1 MSETQQ
7 LISSSEFTA
16 PYVVWPAFYKL
27 EAQTSIHALLI
38 SSYSYSVNFSARL
51 TPLLAICPVSKYH
64 GDCIALPP
72 AVTNRSATMDTSQ
85 FLLSPI
91 GSLPCA
97 PSPLA
102 QFTDTFDLPPSSKS
116 EFADNLLCPPPFFE
130 SSSLSA
136 FRFPTEKEVDRTQF
150 ASRNPYRRERNT
162 SPPRLRRIRTLDLT
176 ADNNSMSSPSSPSP
190 SRSPSPPPYGYC
202 ETFEEESE
210 EEDISAEE
218 HAILAARCRAVHA
231 ERVARYH
238 EQELSF
244 RIRNLRASR
253 SQPSSP
259 SSSPGSAS
267 FPWTQPNPTH
277 EDPVTEAEYRR
288 ARAEVRRRRRSE
300 RMRIIELGNLLDARR
315 ARISPPQTP
324 PPSYESSALGLSG
337 TQTPASAPLA
347 DQIVARMIL
356 KRRESASLR
365 APSHGL
371 ETRRSSS
378 SLRFEALSLSSESD

>member
-1 MSETQQ
+1 
-7 LISSSEFTA
+7 
-16 PYVVWPAFYKL
+16 
-27 EAQTSIHALLI
+27 
-38 SSYSYSVNFSARL
+38 
-51 TPLLAICPVSKYH
+51 
-64 GDCIALPP
+64 
-72 AVTNRSATMDTSQ
+72 MDTSQ

-102 QFTDTFDLPPSSKS
+102 RFTDTFDLPASSKS
-116 EFADNLLCPPPFFE
+116 EFADNLSCPPPFFE
-130 SSSLSA
+130 TSPFSA
-136 FRFPTEKEVDRTQF
+136 FRFPTEKDVERTQF

-162 SPPRLRRIRTLDLT
+162 SPPRLRRVRTLDLE
-176 ADNNSMSSPSSPSP
+176 ADRTSMASAPSPSP

-202 ETFEEESE
+202 ETFEDESE

-238 EQELSF
+238 EQELSS

-259 SSSPGSAS
+259 SSSSGSTS
-267 FPWTQPNPTH
+267 FPWTQPYPTH

-300 RMRIIELGNLLDARR
+300 RMRVVELGNLLDARR
-315 ARISPPQTP
+315 ARVSPPQTP
-324 PPSYESSALGLSG
+324 PPAYESSALGLFG
-337 TQTPASAPLA
+337 TQAPSSAPLA

-356 KRRESASLR
+356 KRRESATFR
-365 APSHGL
+365 TPNHGL
-371 ETRRSSS
+371 EPRRSSS
-378 SLRFEALSLSSESD
+378 SLRFEALSITSE

>member
-1 MSETQQ
+1 
-7 LISSSEFTA
+7 
-16 PYVVWPAFYKL
+16 
-27 EAQTSIHALLI
+27 
-38 SSYSYSVNFSARL
+38 
-51 TPLLAICPVSKYH
+51 
-64 GDCIALPP
+64 
-72 AVTNRSATMDTSQ
+72 MDTSQ

-116 EFADNLLCPPPFFE
+116 EFADNLSCPPPFFE

-136 FRFPTEKEVDRTQF
+136 FRFPTEKADRTQF

-162 SPPRLRRIRTLDLT
+162 SPPRLRRIRTLDLK
-176 ADNNSMSSPSSPSP
+176 DDHNSMSPSPSP

-202 ETFEEESE
+202 ESFEESSE
-210 EEDISAEE
+210 EDEDISAEE

-253 SQPSSP
+253 SQPGSP
-259 SSSPGSAS
+259 SSSGSTS
-267 FPWTQPNPTH
+267 FPWTQPHSTH

-300 RMRIIELGNLLDARR
+300 RMRINELGNLLDARR

-324 PPSYESSALGLSG
+324 PPSYEPSVLGLSG
-337 TQTPASAPLA
+337 TQTPTSAPLA

-356 KRRESASLR
+356 KRRESATFR
-365 APSHGL
+365 TPSHGL
-371 ETRRSSS
+371 ELRRSSS

>member
-1 MSETQQ
+1 
-7 LISSSEFTA
+7 
-16 PYVVWPAFYKL
+16 
-27 EAQTSIHALLI
+27 
-38 SSYSYSVNFSARL
+38 
-51 TPLLAICPVSKYH
+51 
-64 GDCIALPP
+64 
-72 AVTNRSATMDTSQ
+72 MDTSQ

-102 QFTDTFDLPPSSKS
+102 RFTDTFDLPPSSKS
-116 EFADNLLCPPPFFE
+116 EFADNLSCPPPFFE
-130 SSSLSA
+130 SSSLST
-136 FRFPTEKEVDRTQF
+136 FRFPAEKDSDRTQL

-162 SPPRLRRIRTLDLT
+162 SPPRLRRVRTLDLETDRT
-176 ADNNSMSSPSSPSP
+176 AMLSSSSPSS

-202 ETFEEESE
+202 ETFEEESEE

-244 RIRNLRASR
+244 RLRNLRASR

-259 SSSPGSAS
+259 SSSSSGSTS
-267 FPWTQPNPTH
+267 FPWTQPYPTH

-300 RMRIIELGNLLDARR
+300 RMRIVELGNLLDARR

-324 PPSYESSALGLSG
+324 PPSYESSALGLVG
-337 TQTPASAPLA
+337 TQAPTSAPLA

-356 KRRESASLR
+356 KRRESATFR
-365 APSHGL
+365 TPNHGL
-371 ETRRSSS
+371 ESRRSSS

>member
-1 MSETQQ
+1 
-7 LISSSEFTA
+7 
-16 PYVVWPAFYKL
+16 
-27 EAQTSIHALLI
+27 
-38 SSYSYSVNFSARL
+38 
-51 TPLLAICPVSKYH
+51 
-64 GDCIALPP
+64 
-72 AVTNRSATMDTSQ
+72 MDTSQ

-102 QFTDTFDLPPSSKS
+102 RFTDTFDLPPSSKS
-116 EFADNLLCPPPFFE
+116 EFADNLSCPPPFE

-136 FRFPTEKEVDRTQF
+136 FRFPAEKDVDRAQF

-162 SPPRLRRIRTLDLT
+162 SPPRLRRARTLDLT
-176 ADNNSMSSPSSPSP
+176 EERTSMSSPSL

-210 EEDISAEE
+210 EEDISTEE

-238 EQELSF
+238 EQELSS

-259 SSSPGSAS
+259 TSSWGSGS
-267 FPWTQPNPTH
+267 FPWTQPHPTH

-288 ARAEVRRRRRSE
+288 ARTEVRRRRRSE
-300 RMRIIELGNLLDARR
+300 RMRIVELGNLLDARR

-337 TQTPASAPLA
+337 TQTLTSTPLA

-356 KRRESASLR
+356 KRRESATFR

-371 ETRRSSS
+371 EHRRSSS
-378 SLRFEALSLSSESD
+378 SLRFEALSLTSGSD